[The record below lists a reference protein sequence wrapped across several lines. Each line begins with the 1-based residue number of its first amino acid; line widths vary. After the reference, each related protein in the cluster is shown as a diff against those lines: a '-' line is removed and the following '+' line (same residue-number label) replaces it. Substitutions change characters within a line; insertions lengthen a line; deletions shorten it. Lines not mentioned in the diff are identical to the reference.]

1 MIIDDGSLLS
11 ISASDLD
18 ADGVL
23 RVPDGVYE
31 IAQNVGVRLWQSS
44 YNMSAGI
51 RPQGFFYL
59 LDRHAP
65 LAMTKGSKCI
75 IPQSLC
81 HSRAGGNR
89 AWVVISYLIWGIIQ
103 RYIFYSPAILST
115 NLIDP
120 IPACA
125 GMTKI
130 IAKKL

>member
-1 MIIDDGSLLS
+1 MIKSCKNLTKCIFVRYNSGMIIDDGSLLS

-65 LAMTKGSKCI
+65 LAMTKVSKCI

-81 HSRAGGNR
+81 HSRLRGNDK
-89 AWVVISYLIWGIIQ
+89 G
-103 RYIFYSPAILST
+103 LST
-115 NLIDP
+115 QSQTLLP
-120 IPACA
+120 PRPVGAPLQWR
-125 GMTKI
+125 GT
-130 IAKKL
+130 